1 MSELILRAKDVTKSY
16 QQAQTEIRVLH
27 SLTLD
32 VNKGETVAILGQSGS
47 GKSTLLSI
55 LSGLDRPNQ
64 GSITLVN
71 QDLNLLSEA
80 ELTKFRGEH
89 LGIIFQQ
96 FHLMTGFTA
105 LENVAL
111 PLEIGGDPKAS
122 SKAAEALEAVGLGH
136 RLNHLPHQLSGGECQ
151 RIAIAR
157 AFVVQPRLLLADE
170 PSGNLDLETGRKVMD
185 LLFDSVKVRNMTMIL
200 VTHDRALASRCA
212 RQLILE
218 NGQLIPIEASI

>member
-27 SLTLD
+27 SLNLD

-185 LLFDSVKVRNMTMIL
+185 LLFDSVKERNMTMIL
-200 VTHDRALASRCA
+200 VTHDRALASRCG